1 MKWYDRW
8 NFQMEKSSEQH
19 RDLYI
24 TFIDSTKASK
34 TVNRQ
39 LLFSILGKIG
49 CPPRLIK
56 LIKLLYTDVKARLI
70 VEGE

>member
-1 MKWYDRW
+1 
-8 NFQMEKSSEQH
+8 MEFSDGESSEQH

-24 TFIDSTKASK
+24 TFIDSTKASE

-39 LLFSILGKIG
+39 FLFSILGKIG

-56 LIKLLYTDVKARLI
+56 LIKILYTDVKARLI
-70 VEGE
+70 VDGE